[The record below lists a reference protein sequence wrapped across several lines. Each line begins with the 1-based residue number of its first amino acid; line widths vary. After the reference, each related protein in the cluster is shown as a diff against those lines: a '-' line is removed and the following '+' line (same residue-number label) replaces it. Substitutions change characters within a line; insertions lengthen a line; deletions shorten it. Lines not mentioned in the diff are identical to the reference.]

1 VVVKRVLYVEL
12 RLVSMSYSD
21 RSELVFFYLFG
32 LGFWVYVYFVQ
43 SVLHLLFNII
53 GRSPAGFV

>member
-1 VVVKRVLYVEL
+1 MVKRVLYVEL

-21 RSELVFFYLFG
+21 RLVFFYLFG

>member
-1 VVVKRVLYVEL
+1 VLYVEL

-21 RSELVFFYLFG
+21 RLVFFYLFG